1 MASGKTKEEL
11 VEIGKNT
18 KFSEDRQPDNR
29 KQPKVNILEAV
40 QELME
45 GDGWAI
51 VEAELLDENGKPTGQ
66 TSKVRFKTPTVKAA
80 AQAWASKVSK
90 ADPRLLEM
98 YLERTFGKVPLNLN
112 LGNKDGE
119 AMQINVST
127 LSTDEK
133 RKMLEMLRKAKTQQ
147 GDE

>member
-1 MASGKTKEEL
+1 MPKGENFVGGEVSKPTQ
-11 VEIGKNT
+11 
-18 KFSEDRQPDNR
+18 FSTDRQPENR
-29 KQPKVNILEAV
+29 KQPRVNILEAV

-98 YLERTFGKVPLNLN
+98 YLERTFGKVPLNLQGN
-112 LGNKDGE
+112 L
-119 AMQINVST
+119 NVKTENGFSD
-127 LSTDEK
+127 LPLEK
-133 RKMLEMLRKAKTQQ
+133 RAAILKIAN
-147 GDE
+147 GVDE

>member
-1 MASGKTKEEL
+1 MPKGENLLGGEVSKATQFAS
-11 VEIGKNT
+11 
-18 KFSEDRQPDNR
+18 DRQPDNR

-51 VEAELLDENGKPTGQ
+51 VEAELLDEKGKPTGQ

-98 YLERTFGKVPLNLN
+98 YLERTFGKVPLNVQGNLN
-112 LGNKDGE
+112 VKTENGFSELP
-119 AMQINVST
+119 
-127 LSTDEK
+127 LEK
-133 RKMLEMLRKAKTQQ
+133 RAAILKIAN
-147 GDE
+147 GVDE

>member
-1 MASGKTKEEL
+1 MPKGEHLEKMEVGKETR
-11 VEIGKNT
+11 
-18 KFSEDRQPDNR
+18 FSSDRQPENR

-98 YLERTFGKVPLNLN
+98 YLERTFGKVPQDFNVGGKNGDDL
-112 LGNKDGE
+112 
-119 AMQINVST
+119 QINIST
-127 LSTDEK
+127 LTTDEK
-133 RKMLEMLRKAKTQQ
+133 RQMLKLLDKAKAN
-147 GDE
+147 E

>member
-1 MASGKTKEEL
+1 MPKGEHLEKMEVGKETR
-11 VEIGKNT
+11 
-18 KFSEDRQPDNR
+18 FSTDRQPENR

-98 YLERTFGKVPLNLN
+98 YLERTFGKVPLNLQGN
-112 LGNKDGE
+112 L
-119 AMQINVST
+119 NVKTENGFSE
-127 LSTDEK
+127 LPLEK
-133 RKMLEMLRKAKTQQ
+133 RAAILKIANGM
-147 GDE
+147 DE

>member
-1 MASGKTKEEL
+1 MPKGENLLGGEVSKATQFAS
-11 VEIGKNT
+11 
-18 KFSEDRQPDNR
+18 DRQPENR

-51 VEAELLDENGKPTGQ
+51 VEAELLDEAGKPTGQ

-98 YLERTFGKVPLNLN
+98 YLERTFGKVPQNFNMGGQKDNPLNINFEN
-112 LGNKDGE
+112 LTTEELK
-119 AMQINVST
+119 AFLA
-127 LSTDEK
+127 LSEK
-133 RKMLEMLRKAKTQQ
+133 ATNGQSNE
-147 GDE
+147 

>member
-1 MASGKTKEEL
+1 MAAGKTKDEL
-11 VEIGKNT
+11 AEIGKQT
-18 KFSEDRQPDNR
+18 KFSEERQPDKYR
-29 KQPKVNILEAV
+29 QPKVNILEAV

-51 VEAELLDENGKPTGQ
+51 VEAELLDESGKPTGQ

-119 AMQINVST
+119 AVQINVST

>member
-11 VEIGKNT
+11 AEIGKNT

-51 VEAELLDENGKPTGQ
+51 VEAELLDEKGKPTGQ

-98 YLERTFGKVPLNLN
+98 YLERTFGKVPLNLQGN
-112 LGNKDGE
+112 L
-119 AMQINVST
+119 NVKTENGFSE
-127 LSTDEK
+127 LPLEK
-133 RKMLEMLRKAKTQQ
+133 RAAILKIANGM
-147 GDE
+147 DE